1 MGFNAFRGVAIG
13 DAGVKALD
21 STGAKLSLGAH
32 NSMLQLANVSSWTT
46 PAMYGAGAG
55 AAYGALDGAFSYD
68 GSIMGGAFH
77 GAMLGGVGGAGLKFA
92 ADTYAKGAVKGFKP
106 FDEATS
112 AFTTATGG
120 GSKKFADAWSATNTA
135 GRDGERLS
143 AFQWGNF
150 GAGF

>member
-1 MGFNAFRGVAIG
+1 MSFNAFRGVAIK

-32 NSMLQLANVSSWTT
+32 NSMLQLANVSGWST

-55 AAYGALDGAFSYD
+55 AAYGALNGAFSYD

-120 GSKKFADAWSATNTA
+120 GGKKFADAWSATNTA

-150 GAGF
+150 GAGW

>member
-1 MGFNAFRGVAIG
+1 MGFNAFRDVAIK

-21 STGAKLSLGAH
+21 STGAKLSLGVH
-32 NSMLQLANVSSWTT
+32 NSMLQLANVSGWTT

-55 AAYGALDGAFSYD
+55 AAYGAIDGAFSYD

-77 GAMLGGVGGAGLKFA
+77 GAMLGAAGGTGLKFA
-92 ADTYAKGAVKGFKP
+92 ADTYARGAVKGFKP
-106 FDEATS
+106 FDDATS
-112 AFTTATGG
+112 AFTTASGG
-120 GSKKFADAWSATNTA
+120 GKNKFQDAWSNTNTA

>member
-150 GAGF
+150 GAGW